1 MNPEVIHTNAFA
13 RDAARLIE
21 ETGAEAIAERGVFRL
36 ALSGGRTPAAVY
48 QELAATSTLPWDALR
63 ITFGDERC
71 VPPEDEQ
78 SNYRMARRT
87 LFDAVPIPRENIF
100 RLCGELPPTE
110 GARAYEA
117 DLARLAADFGEPI
130 YRHDLLLLGMGP
142 DGHTASLFP
151 ETGALQEQTRHVVEN
166 FVPKFESWRLTF
178 TYPLINAARR
188 VCFMVEGDEKRAVV
202 DEILAGG
209 SSYPAAKVAPAD
221 GRLTWMLGW

>member
-1 MNPEVIHTNAFA
+1 MKPEVIHTHSFA
-13 RDAARLIE
+13 HDAARLIE
-21 ETGAEAIAERGVFRL
+21 EIGGQAIAERGIFRL

-48 QELAATSTLPWDALR
+48 TELAATSTLPWEALR

-78 SNYRMARRT
+78 SNYRMARQT
-87 LFDAVPIPRENIF
+87 LFDAVPLPPENIF
-100 RLCGELPPTE
+100 RMRGELPPAE
-110 GARAYEA
+110 AARAYDA
-117 DLARLAADFGEPI
+117 QLASLATEFGEPR
-130 YRHDLLLLGMGP
+130 YRHDLLLLGLGP

-151 ETGALQEQTRHVVEN
+151 GTEALSEQTRNVAEN

-178 TYPLINAARR
+178 TYPLINAARH
-188 VCFMVEGDEKRAVV
+188 VCFMVEGDEKRGVV

-209 SSYPAAKVAPAD
+209 SEHPAAKIAPAE